1 MIHNNHYRMAF
12 ILALVGCAIVSTVAL
27 ASGNSF
33 IIGDLR
39 VDLPVV
45 YNAHDYRVHLYAN
58 SLPATGDIRNFA
70 TAWLG
75 VFLGEYDGS
84 TGSGQFSQVGL
95 RLLEM
100 GYNGLFM
107 PNPECFVIEEAIQI
121 QITVMAITMI

>member
-58 SLPATGDIRNFA
+58 PGWKHTVIVDKIDGDTCNGNNVSVAAHANDRYQHP
-70 TAWLG
+70 LSEYS
-75 VFLGEYDGS
+75 VFQWYP
-84 TGSGQFSQVGL
+84 V
-95 RLLEM
+95 EM
-100 GYNGLFM
+100 KGYFDYKRFHFCLSCSI
-107 PNPECFVIEEAIQI
+107 PQ
-121 QITVMAITMI
+121 